1 MKAGSPFNDGPGQE
15 KAMDHGEALQM
26 MAAERY
32 LLDELTPEERDAFE
46 LHMFGCHECALD
58 IRAGASF
65 ISEAKSQL
73 SKTVAE
79 PPAPVPATGPP
90 LKPTSKKR
98 GWSLLWQP
106 AFAAPAFAL
115 LLGVIAFQNIATIP
129 SLRRSATEPRVLYSN
144 PIHIGTRGSS
154 HTAVEADRKEGLALS
169 IELPQSSTY
178 SSYVFELDDPTG
190 KKVWTR
196 TIARPTTDAE
206 NDNVV
211 SLVIPGSGLQQA
223 SYTLV
228 LSAITSENNRVEI
241 DRRALDVQFKD

>member
-1 MKAGSPFNDGPGQE
+1 MKAGSPFNDGASQE

-65 ISEAKSQL
+65 ISEVKSQL

-79 PPAPVPATGPP
+79 PPAPVPAPGPQ
-90 LKPTSKKR
+90 LKPTSKKG

-190 KKVWTR
+190 KTVWTR
-196 TIARPTTDAE
+196 TIAQPTTDAE

-241 DRRALDVQFKD
+241 DRRALDLQFKN